1 MYRILTLNSISTLGL
16 ARLPKET
23 FQVSAE
29 MTEPDGI
36 LLRSFKMHDMEIPK
50 SLKAVG
56 RAGAGVNNI
65 PVEKLTKMGIPVF
78 NAPGANSNAVKELVI
93 AGMLI
98 ACRHIGPAWEFARGL
113 SGTDV
118 EISKAVEAGKKN
130 FAGFELPGRTLGVIG
145 LGAIGRLVANAALD
159 LGMKVIGFDPGLTV
173 EGAWQLSADVKKAN
187 SAEELLRHSDFV
199 TFHVPLVSATKHLIN
214 AERLKSM
221 KDGVVILNFAREGIV
236 DDEAVSAAIKSGK
249 VYGYVCDFPSNLL
262 KNHPR
267 VVALPH
273 LGASTAEAEDN
284 CAIMVAEQVRDF
296 LENGNIRN
304 SVNYPDVVAPRE
316 SAHRLIVANAN
327 VPNMLGQV
335 SETLGQ
341 AGLNIHDMV
350 NRSRGDYAYTVVDL
364 DSPIP
369 EEVRKKVSGIEGV
382 LMARVISPS
391 GSRRALRD
399 TDVAVAH

>member
-1 MYRILTLNSISTLGL
+1 
-16 ARLPKET
+16 
-23 FQVSAE
+23 
-29 MTEPDGI
+29 
-36 LLRSFKMHDMEIPK
+36 
-50 SLKAVG
+50 
-56 RAGAGVNNI
+56 
-65 PVEKLTKMGIPVF
+65 
-78 NAPGANSNAVKELVI
+78 
-93 AGMLI
+93 
-98 ACRHIGPAWEFARGL
+98 
-113 SGTDV
+113 
-118 EISKAVEAGKKN
+118 
-130 FAGFELPGRTLGVIG
+130 
-145 LGAIGRLVANAALD
+145 
-159 LGMKVIGFDPGLTV
+159 
-173 EGAWQLSADVKKAN
+173 
-187 SAEELLRHSDFV
+187 
-199 TFHVPLVSATKHLIN
+199 
-214 AERLKSM
+214 M

>member
-1 MYRILTLNSISTLGL
+1 MFKILTLNNISPLGL
-16 ARLPKET
+16 ARLPQDR
-23 FQVSAE
+23 FQVAADAKD
-29 MTEPDGI
+29 PDAI

-78 NAPGANSNAVKELVI
+78 NAPGANANAVKELVF
-93 AGMLI
+93 AGMLL

-113 SGTDV
+113 SGSDP

-130 FAGFELPGRTLGVIG
+130 FAGFELPGRTLAVIG
-145 LGAIGRLVANAALD
+145 LGAIGRNVANMGLA

-187 SAEELLRHSDFV
+187 SADEALRSADFV
-199 TFHVPLVSATKHLIN
+199 TFHVPLVDSTKNLIN
-214 AERLKSM
+214 AERLKFM
-221 KDGVVILNFAREGIV
+221 KDGVIILNFARDGIV
-236 DDEAVSAAIKSGK
+236 DDAAVSAAIKAGK

-262 KNHPR
+262 KNHER
-267 VVALPH
+267 VIALPH

-284 CAIMVAEQVRDF
+284 CAVMVAEQVKDF

-304 SVNYPDVVAPRE
+304 SVNYPDVVAARE
-316 SAHRLIVANAN
+316 TAHRLVVANAN
-327 VPNMLGQV
+327 VPNMLGLI

-341 AGLNIHDMV
+341 AKLNIHDMV
-350 NRSRGDYAYTVVDL
+350 NRSRRDYAYTVVDL
-364 DSPIP
+364 DNPLT
-369 EEVRKKVSGIEGV
+369 EDVRRKVAAIEGV
-382 LMARVISPS
+382 LMARII
-391 GSRRALRD
+391 
-399 TDVAVAH
+399 